1 MLDDRCTE
9 KKKDHKMKEHGRSK
23 KLGMVFLE
31 DREGER

>member
-1 MLDDRCTE
+1 MCRKE
-9 KKKDHKMKEHGRSK
+9 KKKPQNEEHGRSK